1 MGVHTK
7 GPVFL
12 HVGKALELRPG
23 LELRCDLAR
32 MPFPHQAHLPKHSY
46 VRAGQSQNTSGA
58 VMP

>member
-7 GPVFL
+7 GSVFL
-12 HVGKALELRPG
+12 HVGKVPELRSG
-23 LELRCDLAR
+23 LELRY
-32 MPFPHQAHLPKHSY
+32 QAHRPKHSY